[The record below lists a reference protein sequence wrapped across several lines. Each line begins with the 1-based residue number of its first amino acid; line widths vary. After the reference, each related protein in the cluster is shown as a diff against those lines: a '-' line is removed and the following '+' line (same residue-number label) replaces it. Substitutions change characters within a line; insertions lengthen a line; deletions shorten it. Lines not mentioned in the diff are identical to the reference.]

1 MFLVRLREDGV
12 ILQELLGPGEE
23 ASVFIICMGLQ
34 EFMPSQAVPDK
45 SGFVSF
51 RDVLCLVKNGI
62 IPAKEG
68 VVYHTHMARTARE
81 HVALA

>member
-1 MFLVRLREDGV
+1 MFLVRLRKDGAV
-12 ILQELLGPGEE
+12 LQELLGPGEE
-23 ASVFIICMGLQ
+23 ASIFIICMGLQ
-34 EFMPSQAVPDK
+34 EFVPSQTVPDK

-51 RDVLCLVKNGI
+51 RNVLCLVKDGI

-68 VVYHTHMARTARE
+68 VVYHTHMARTACE